1 MGNETEPRGR
11 KIPKPVTAQRLQARA
26 LAYLSR
32 YASSSENL
40 RRVLERAVRRAA
52 CHHETDRAA
61 AAETITG
68 LIAKFERAGILDDN
82 AYAEARVRSLH
93 RGGAS
98 RAKIA
103 AQMAQKGVPRE
114 AVERAMSALEKER
127 PGADL
132 DLDAAWRYAKRRRF
146 GPYRDP
152 DRRAERRERDL
163 AAMARTGFSVAV
175 ALKVIDADRPD

>member
-103 AQMAQKGVPRE
+103 AQMA
-114 AVERAMSALEKER
+114 
-127 PGADL
+127 
-132 DLDAAWRYAKRRRF
+132 
-146 GPYRDP
+146 
-152 DRRAERRERDL
+152 
-163 AAMARTGFSVAV
+163 
-175 ALKVIDADRPD
+175 